1 MPFIYTF
8 GHWWKVDIIYVA
20 WDKYSTLRAT
30 LINVFVWQRKY
41 DGEEMFWYETT
52 VLMVD
57 GVLKDDTLEATEQTM
72 KATRIVKYALDVFAE
87 ILRTR
92 PNRRDVIGFIIAKLE
107 AK

>member
-1 MPFIYTF
+1 M
-8 GHWWKVDIIYVA
+8 
-20 WDKYSTLRAT
+20 
-30 LINVFVWQRKY
+30 FVWQRKY

-57 GVLKDDTLEATEQTM
+57 GILKDDTLVATERTM
-72 KATRIVKYALDVFAE
+72 KANMIVEYALDVFAE
-87 ILRTR
+87 ILRSR